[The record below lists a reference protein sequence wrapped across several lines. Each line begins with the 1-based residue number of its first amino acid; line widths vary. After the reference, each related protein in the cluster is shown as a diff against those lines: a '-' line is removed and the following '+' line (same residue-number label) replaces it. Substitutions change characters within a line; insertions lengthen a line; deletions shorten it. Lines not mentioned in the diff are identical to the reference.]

1 MNRVWMLLVLLI
13 ATVACNK
20 DNDEIIPNVR
30 FNAEVNL
37 DNPQYSGKNPFII
50 KPDGLNRI
58 VGIDGVV
65 VFGIS
70 TTEYYAFDL
79 MCTHEHENPGFFL
92 TDMTEIGSV
101 TMECPECGSQ
111 FSIAAEYGSVIKG
124 PAKWALKR
132 YQTDV
137 RGSVL
142 RIWN

>member
-1 MNRVWMLLVLLI
+1 MKIFWMGIVLMLATI
-13 ATVACNK
+13 ACTK
-20 DNDEIIPNVR
+20 DTEEIIPNIR

-37 DNPQYSGKNPFII
+37 DDPRFSGKNPFIV

-70 TTEYYAFDL
+70 NSEFYAFDL
-79 MCTHEHENPGFFL
+79 MCTHQHESPGYFL
-92 TDMTEIGSV
+92 TKMTETGSV

-111 FSIAAEYGSVIKG
+111 FSVAAEYGSVIKG
-124 PAKWALKR
+124 PARWALKR

-137 RGSVL
+137 RGAVL